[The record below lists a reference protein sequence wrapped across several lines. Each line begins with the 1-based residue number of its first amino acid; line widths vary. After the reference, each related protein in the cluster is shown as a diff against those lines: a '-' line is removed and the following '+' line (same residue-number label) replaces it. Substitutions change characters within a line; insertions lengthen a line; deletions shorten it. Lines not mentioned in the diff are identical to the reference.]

1 MRDALCQALVS
12 RAEAHDNMV
21 FLTGD
26 LGFMA
31 LEPLQAAMGAR
42 FINAGVAEQNM
53 MGVAA
58 GLAHE
63 GLEAWTYTIAPF
75 CYARA
80 FEQIRNDICLHAL
93 PVKLLANGGGY
104 GYGVMGATHHAL
116 EDYGVLLTL
125 PGMIAF
131 APAFDEDVAAVV
143 AAAGTCATPAYIRLG
158 RGETP
163 PGAPVPAYA
172 PWRCLL
178 PGACGIM
185 VAVGPLAGSAW
196 GVLRDMPA
204 DSRPAL
210 WVMCE
215 LRAGAAPPA
224 DLVAALRQTRHL
236 AVIEE
241 HVAHGGAGS
250 MLCLW
255 AASAGIALEKF
266 VHLHTSNAPRQT
278 YGSQIFMRA
287 QAGLDPASIAA
298 AAASMAEAVA

>member
-1 MRDALCQALVS
+1 MCQALVA
-12 RAEAHDNMV
+12 RAAAHENMV

-53 MGVAA
+53 VGVAA

-80 FEQIRNDICLHAL
+80 FEQIRNDICMHAL

-125 PGMIAF
+125 PGMIIF

-143 AAAGTCATPAYIRLG
+143 AAAGRCGAPAYVRLG
-158 RGETP
+158 RGEKP
-163 PGAPVPAYA
+163 AGASVPAYS

-210 WVMCE
+210 WALCE
-215 LRAGAAPPA
+215 WRAGAAPPDA
-224 DLVAALRQTRHL
+224 LATALRQTPRL
-236 AVIEE
+236 AVVEE
-241 HVAHGGAGS
+241 HVAHGGVGS

-255 AASAGIALEKF
+255 ASSAGIGLKTFA
-266 VHLHTSNAPRQT
+266 HLHASNVPRQT
-278 YGSQIFMRA
+278 YGSQIFMRQ
-287 QAGLDPASIAA
+287 QAGLDPAAIAG
-298 AAASMAEAVA
+298 AAASLATVAA

>member
-1 MRDALCQALVS
+1 MRDALCHALVA
-12 RAEAHDNMV
+12 RAAQHENMV

-42 FINAGVAEQNM
+42 FVNCGVAEQNM

-75 CYARA
+75 CYART
-80 FEQIRNDICLHAL
+80 FEQIRNDICMHRL

-104 GYGVMGATHHAL
+104 GYGVMGPTHHAL

-125 PGMIAF
+125 PDMIVF
-131 APAFDEDVAAVV
+131 APAFDEDVPAVV
-143 AAAGTCATPAYIRLG
+143 ACAGAADAPAYIRLG
-158 RGETP
+158 RGEP
-163 PGAPVPAYA
+163 PAGAAIPAYA

-178 PGACGIM
+178 PGSCGIM

-196 GVLRDMPA
+196 GVLRDMPP

-210 WVMCE
+210 WAMCE
-215 LRAGAAPPA
+215 LRAGATPPEE
-224 DLVAALRQTRHL
+224 LVRALRRTRQL
-236 AVIEE
+236 AVVEE
-241 HVAHGGAGS
+241 HVAQGGAGS

-255 AASAGIALEKF
+255 AASAGIRLEKF
-266 VHLHTSNAPRQT
+266 VHLHASNAPRQT
-278 YGSQIFMRA
+278 YGSQLFMR
-287 QAGLDPASIAA
+287 QQSGLGPAAIAD
-298 AAASMAEAVA
+298 AAASFATVAA